1 MTEDEREF
9 EGVPDAGD
17 TVDVPEVPAMASM
30 PPAVAAAV
38 ARELGKIV
46 MDRKAAQPEAII
58 DLQSIPLDIMGVVPR
73 YGRWNWYKGWKKDP
87 TDPSKVIYDL
97 YVAPKKISKILAKTL
112 ENIDT
117 RWGSEKTKVFVLW
130 TVTKARTYDP
140 NNKRVVPIRQIMMTP
155 LMARRGADV
164 LKLLDKL
171 SPEVIQKSV
180 EYIKRH
186 ENLMWADMARQK
198 AEEAETA
205 WAIVERKSA
214 GHFKSTE
221 RMLNLAGEATDK
233 GDEEFAKSF
242 TENKDWKEKLADN
255 WCFII
260 LGIIVIIYLL
270 GYAAGWWTGG

>member
-1 MTEDEREF
+1 
-9 EGVPDAGD
+9 
-17 TVDVPEVPAMASM
+17 
-30 PPAVAAAV
+30 
-38 ARELGKIV
+38 
-46 MDRKAAQPEAII
+46 
-58 DLQSIPLDIMGVVPR
+58 
-73 YGRWNWYKGWKKDP
+73 
-87 TDPSKVIYDL
+87 
-97 YVAPKKISKILAKTL
+97 
-112 ENIDT
+112 
-117 RWGSEKTKVFVLW
+117 
-130 TVTKARTYDP
+130 
-140 NNKRVVPIRQIMMTP
+140 MMTP